1 MQHSGQSI
9 TNKMQRLLFYLLL
22 ALAVGLGGWLS
33 NRHTTAWD
41 WSAGARNSLTET
53 SRQVLER
60 LQSPL
65 EITSFTPEI
74 PELRLQIERII
85 ARYQRY
91 RPDIEFTFIN
101 PNKRPELVRQLG
113 IRVTGEL
120 RLSYQG
126 RSENLTTISEE
137 SISNAIQR
145 LIQQPEQWVSVLTG
159 HGERRFDG
167 RANHDLGGFGEELQR
182 KGFHIQPLELAA
194 TLDIPRNT
202 ALLVIADPRVDLRP
216 DELTRIQH
224 YLDAGGNLLWLRDPG
239 PDRGLEALA
248 GTLGLTF
255 LPGTVVDA
263 NAATVG
269 LESPAI
275 ALVPRYPEHP
285 VTRRFKLVTLYPHA
299 TALEAKAVGVWQATP
314 LLSTLSRSWN
324 ETGPLQG
331 EIARDEAQGEHAGPL
346 TIGLALQR
354 KQGEREQ
361 RVLVIGDSDFLSNS
375 FLGNGGNLD
384 LGMNMFRWLTGDDR
398 LLAIPARTAPDRTL
412 ELSET
417 SATIISLLFLI
428 LLPLTFLAAGLA
440 VWWRRRK
447 R

>member
-1 MQHSGQSI
+1 MQQSGQQIIKRIQS
-9 TNKMQRLLFYLLL
+9 LLFYLLL

-33 NRHTTAWD
+33 NRYSTTWD

-53 SRQVLER
+53 SQQVLER
-60 LQSPL
+60 LEGPL
-65 EITSFTPEI
+65 HITSFTPEI
-74 PELRLQIERII
+74 PELREQIERII

-91 RPDIEFTFIN
+91 RPDLEFEFID
-101 PNKRPELVRQLG
+101 PNKRPELVRELG

-145 LIQQPEQWVSVLTG
+145 LLQQPDRWVSVISG

-167 RANHDLGGFGEELQR
+167 RANHDLGGFSEELKR
-182 KGFHIQPLELAA
+182 KGYQIQPLDLAT

-202 ALLVIADPRVDLRP
+202 ALLVIADPRVALRP
-216 DELTRIQH
+216 DELTRIQR

-239 PDRGLEALA
+239 ADRGLQALA
-248 GTLGLTF
+248 GALGLSF
-255 LPGTVVDA
+255 LPGTIVDA
-263 NAATVG
+263 NASSLG
-269 LESPAI
+269 LDNPAI
-275 ALVPRYPEHP
+275 ALVPRYPPHP
-285 VTRRFKLVTLYPHA
+285 ITRHFELVTLFPHA
-299 TALEAKAVGVWQATP
+299 AALEAKSVGVWQATP

-331 EIARDEAQGEHAGPL
+331 EIKRNEEKGEQAGPL
-346 TIGLALQR
+346 TIGLALTQNR
-354 KQGEREQ
+354 DGREQ

-384 LGMNMFRWLTGDDR
+384 LGLNMFRWLTGDDR

-417 SATIISLLFLI
+417 TTILISLLFLI
-428 LLPLTFLAAGLA
+428 LLPLAFLASGLA

>member
-1 MQHSGQSI
+1 MQHKFSMRIQS
-9 TNKMQRLLFYLLL
+9 LLFYLLL
-22 ALAVGLGGWLS
+22 ALAVGLGGWLT
-33 NRHTTAWD
+33 NRYTTAWD

-53 SRQVLER
+53 SQQVLER
-60 LQSPL
+60 LEDPL
-65 EITSFTPEI
+65 HITSFTPEL
-74 PELRLQIERII
+74 PELRQQIERII

-91 RPDIEFTFIN
+91 RPDIEFEFIN
-101 PNKRPELVRQLG
+101 PDTRPELVRQLG

-126 RSENLTTISEE
+126 RSENLTTVSEE

-145 LIQQPEQWVSVLTG
+145 LIQQPDRWVSVISG

-182 KGFHIQPLELAA
+182 KGYHIHTLELAT

-202 ALLVIADPRVDLRP
+202 ALLVIADPRVDFRP
-216 DELTRIQH
+216 DELARIRQ
-224 YLDAGGNLLWLRDPG
+224 YLERGGNLLWLHDPG
-239 PDRGLEALA
+239 TERGLGALAEAL
-248 GTLGLTF
+248 GLSF

-263 NAATVG
+263 NASSLG
-269 LESPAI
+269 LENPAI

-285 VTRRFKLVTLYPHA
+285 VTRRFELVTLYPHA
-299 TALEAKAVGVWQATP
+299 AALEAKADAPWQATP

-331 EIARDEAQGEHAGPL
+331 EIRRDEGKGERAGPL

-354 KQGEREQ
+354 KQGDQEQ
-361 RVLVIGDSDFLSNS
+361 RVLVVGDSDFLSNS

-384 LGMNMFRWLTGDDR
+384 LGLNMFRWLAGDDR

-417 SATIISLLFLI
+417 AATVISLLFLI
-428 LLPLTFLAAGLA
+428 LLPLAFLAAGLA

-447 R
+447 L

>member
-1 MQHSGQSI
+1 MQPTT
-9 TNKMQRLLFYLLL
+9 TNKIQRLLFYLLL
-22 ALAVGLGGWLS
+22 ALAVGMGGWLS
-33 NRHTTAWD
+33 NRYTTAWD

-60 LQSPL
+60 LQGPL

-91 RPDIEFTFIN
+91 RPDIQFEFIN
-101 PNKRPELVRQLG
+101 PDKRPELVRQLG

-167 RANHDLGGFGEELQR
+167 RANHDLGGFGEELKR
-182 KGFHIQPLELAA
+182 KGYHIHPLELAA
-194 TLDIPRNT
+194 TLDIPRNA

-216 DELTRIQH
+216 DELSRIQR
-224 YLDAGGNLLWLRDPG
+224 YLDSGGNLLWLRDPG
-239 PDRGLEALA
+239 PDRGLEPLA
-248 GTLGLTF
+248 GALGLTF

-263 NAATVG
+263 NAASLG

-285 VTRRFKLVTLYPHA
+285 VTHGFELVTLYPQA
-299 TALEAKAVGVWQATP
+299 TALEAKSVGVWQATP

-324 ETGPLQG
+324 ETDSLQG
-331 EIARDEAQGEHAGPL
+331 EIRRDESKGEQAGPL

-384 LGMNMFRWLTGDDR
+384 LGLNMFRWLSGDDR
-398 LLAIPARTAPDRTL
+398 LLAIPARTAPDRSL

-428 LLPLTFLAAGLA
+428 LLPLTFLAAGLG